1 MDSHTDPHSPA
12 TLVIPCIDPSR
23 SLRFQARD
31 PQSVCERLTT
41 DGRLLKGMM
50 LGDQAVLLEL
60 APDSDGVVCQVHGA
74 DGARVGSGAVA
85 DEAATATA
93 RLLGLTLDPAPFE
106 AKVAN
111 DPLFAPLRPLVAARP
126 GLRIPQT
133 ATVWEGAAWAII
145 GQQINLPFA
154 FHLRREMVRRAG
166 TPLRD
171 GLFAFPTAEQVAAL
185 DYDDLTAVKYSRRKA
200 EYLID
205 TARLVA
211 DGSLPCETFP
221 GLDPAEVQARLLA
234 VRGIGP
240 WSANYVAMRACSFPD
255 CVPLGDTGLTSGLQ
269 RLFGLDHRPGPAE
282 TLDLMAAF
290 APYRSLATFHIW
302 PARGGAA

>member
-1 MDSHTDPHSPA
+1 
-12 TLVIPCIDPSR
+12 
-23 SLRFQARD
+23 LRFQARD
-31 PQSVCERLTT
+31 PQSVCEQLTT
-41 DGRLLKGMM
+41 DGRLLKGMV
-50 LGDQAVLLEL
+50 LGGQAAMLEL
-60 APDSDGVVCQVHGA
+60 APQGGSVVCLIGNA
-74 DGARVGSGAVA
+74 DQACVGSAAIVA
-85 DEAATATA
+85 EAAAATA

-106 AKVAN
+106 AKVAD

-154 FHLRREMVRRAG
+154 YHLRREMVRRAG

-171 GLFAFPTAEQVAAL
+171 GLFAFPTAAQVAML
-185 DYDDLTAVKYSRRKA
+185 DYDELTAVKYSRRKA

-205 TARLVA
+205 TARLIA
-211 DGSLPCETFP
+211 DGTLPCETFP
-221 GLDPAEVQARLLA
+221 DLDPADVQGRLLA

-240 WSANYVAMRACSFPD
+240 WSANYVAMRACSFAD

-269 RLFGLDHRPGPAE
+269 RLFGLDHRPGPTE
-282 TLDLMAAF
+282 TADLMAAF
-290 APYRSLATFHIW
+290 APYRSFATFHIW
-302 PARGGAA
+302 QAGGGAA